1 VSEVSDISR
10 FTSIDTQADPD
21 FYVQLMDR
29 ANELPG
35 VLEIEAR
42 ATELLRLSPGG
53 RVLELGCG
61 TGEDTRRFAAVVGP
75 TGEAVGIDASETMIA
90 VARKR
95 NDETGAGA
103 TFHVGDATSVDYPDG
118 TFDAV
123 RCERLLIHV
132 PDPPVVLA
140 EMVRLTRPGGRVVV
154 LDVDYDHLVVDL
166 PDVDLTSRVLHAM
179 GDSMASGYIGRQ
191 LPRLFR
197 AAGLGEVR
205 YDCAMVAF
213 PTDLMVPVLQG
224 SLAAA
229 LSSDRLDQA
238 DADAF
243 WKSVEIAQGQGEDEP
258 LVAFVSFIV
267 SGTKTN

>member
-1 VSEVSDISR
+1 VSEASDISQ

-29 ANELPG
+29 ANELPV
-35 VLEIEAR
+35 VLEAERR
-42 ATELLRLSPGG
+42 ATEMLRLAPGG

-61 TGEDTRRFAAVVGP
+61 TGEDTRRLAALVGP
-75 TGEAVGIDASETMIA
+75 TGEAIGIDASETMIA
-90 VARKR
+90 VACKR

-103 TFHVGDATSVDYPDG
+103 TFLVGNATNVDYPDG

-154 LDVDYDHLVVDL
+154 IDVDYDHLVVDL

-179 GDSMASGYIGRQ
+179 GASMASGFVGRQ

-197 AAGLGEVR
+197 AAGLTDVR
-205 YDCAMVAF
+205 YECVLVAF
-213 PTDLMVPVLQG
+213 PSDLAVAVLQG
-224 SLAAA
+224 SLTAA
-229 LSSDRLDQA
+229 LSNGLLEQS
-238 DADAF
+238 DADAL
-243 WKSVEIAQGQGEDEP
+243 WKSVEIAQGRGDDEP

>member
-1 VSEVSDISR
+1 VQDASDLSQ
-10 FTSIDTQADPD
+10 FTSIDTQEDPD
-21 FYVQLMDR
+21 FFVELMDR
-29 ANELPG
+29 ANALPG
-35 VLEIEAR
+35 ILDIEQR
-42 ATELLRLSPGG
+42 ATDLLRLAPGG
-53 RVLELGCG
+53 RILELGCG
-61 TGEDTRRFAAVVGP
+61 TGEDTRRFAALVGP
-75 TGEAVGIDASETMIA
+75 AGEAVGIDASETMIR

-103 TFHVGDATSVDYPDG
+103 TFHVGDATAVDYPDG

-140 EMVRLTRPGGRVVV
+140 EMVRVTRPGGRVVAV
-154 LDVDYDHLVVDL
+154 DVDYGHLIADL
-166 PDVDLTSRVLHAM
+166 PDIALTQRVLSAM

-197 AAGLGEVR
+197 AAGLTDVQC
-205 YDCAMVAF
+205 DVALLQF
-213 PTDLMVPVLQG
+213 PRDLTDTVLQG

-229 LSSDRLDQA
+229 LANGLLDQA

-243 WKSVEIAQGQGEDEP
+243 WKSVETAQALGGEEP
-258 LVAFVSFIV
+258 LVAFLWFIV
-267 SGTKTN
+267 SGTKAN

>member
-1 VSEVSDISR
+1 MEATGQVSDISQ
-10 FTSIDTQADPD
+10 FTSIDSQTDPD
-21 FYVQLMDR
+21 FYVHLMD
-29 ANELPG
+29 
-35 VLEIEAR
+35 IEGR

-61 TGEDTRRFAAVVGP
+61 TGEDTRRLAAVVGP
-75 TGEAVGIDASETMIA
+75 SGEAVGIDASETMIR

-95 NDETGAGA
+95 SDETGVAA
-103 TFHVGDATSVDYPDG
+103 TFHVGDAAAVGYPDG
-118 TFDAV
+118 VFDAV

-166 PDVDLTSRVLHAM
+166 PDVDLTHRVLHAM
-179 GDSMASGYIGRQ
+179 GESMASGFIGRQ
-191 LPRLFR
+191 LPRLFQT
-197 AAGLGEVR
+197 AGLSDVR
-205 YDCAMVAF
+205 YDCGMVAF
-213 PTDLMVPVLQG
+213 PTDLMIPVLQG
-224 SLAAA
+224 SLTAA
-229 LSSDRLDQA
+229 LVSGRLEQA

-243 WKSVEIAQGQGEDEP
+243 WKSVEISQDRAVEEP
-258 LVAFVSFIV
+258 FVAFVLFIV